1 MTVQVAQIQQADHPP
16 GTRFLVYAPAQMPMV
31 VRAMAAQAAPLLAG
45 QGKVAVI
52 GVLRRGA
59 PLADMLARVLQD
71 EFKLSVPLRL
81 DLKVKRY
88 ADDLTLLHP
97 ETQLTES
104 AGQAELDLKGY
115 ALLVVDDVLYTGSSL
130 LRVIDW
136 LNARSPKAIHTAV
149 LVDRHMAQLPIRADA
164 VGVHLQVAPTD
175 VVECHVPP
183 YEPLFQIELLRL
195 DHAV

>member
-1 MTVQVAQIQQADHPP
+1 MTVQIDQVQPADHPA
-16 GTRFLVYAPAQMPMV
+16 GTRFLVYAPEQMPMV
-31 VRAMAAQAAPLLAG
+31 IRAMAAQAAPLLTG

-59 PLADMLARVLQD
+59 PLADMLACVLQD
-71 EFKLSVPLRL
+71 EFKLPAPLRM

-97 ETQLTES
+97 ETRLTEQQ
-104 AGQAELDLKGY
+104 GQAELDLTGY
-115 ALLVVDDVLYTGSSL
+115 TLLIVDDVLYTGHSL
-130 LRVIDW
+130 LRVIEW
-136 LNARSPKAIHTAV
+136 LNDKSPRAIYTAV
-149 LVDRHMAQLPIRADA
+149 LADRHVTQLPIRADV
-164 VGVHLQVAPTD
+164 VGVHLQVAPAD

-195 DHAV
+195 DGAA